1 MTEERRYGGAGGAP
15 RTATARRGG
24 RRLAD
29 APRRGQREAP
39 PRRGEKRRLW
49 QMGISAVLLLLVVT
63 VKLALPDVMEQY
75 RRQMLQL
82 LGESS
87 DFTAAF
93 SSVGRAVSGGSVGE
107 ALTDAYTAVFG
118 PAEIPAEAT
127 ENTESSTPAPPDET
141 AEGAVIYGP
150 ENTPANVCL
159 TQRVLGFAYGDPVEG
174 TVTSGFG
181 YRDHPIQ
188 GGQKFH
194 YALDIGAEEGTVI
207 RSFADGTVTVVAEAS
222 ELGKYL
228 VVAHANGCS
237 TLYAHC
243 SAVTASSG
251 QQVSRGDPIAEV
263 GDTGMTTGPHLHFEL
278 MQGGDYLNP
287 IYYVHS

>member
-1 MTEERRYGGAGGAP
+1 MAEERRYGGSGG
-15 RTATARRGG
+15 ARRGG
-24 RRLAD
+24 KRLAG
-29 APRRGQREAP
+29 AQERGRREAP
-39 PRRGEKRRLW
+39 PRRAERRRLW

-63 VKLALPDVMEQY
+63 VKLALPEVMEQY
-75 RRQMLQL
+75 RQQMLKL

-93 SSVGRAVSGGSVGE
+93 SSVGRAVSGGAVGE

-127 ENTESSTPAPPDET
+127 ENAEPAPPAPTDDA
-141 AEGAVIYGP
+141 AEDAVVYGP
-150 ENTPANVCL
+150 ENTPENVCL

-174 TVTSGFG
+174 AITSGFG

-251 QQVSRGDPIAEV
+251 QQVSLGDPIAEV

-278 MQGGDYLNP
+278 MQGSDYLNP
-287 IYYVHS
+287 VYYVHG

>member
-1 MTEERRYGGAGGAP
+1 MAGERWNGDRSSRTGG
-15 RTATARRGG
+15 TAVRRDG

-29 APRRGQREAP
+29 VPKQGRREDP
-39 PRRGEKRRLW
+39 PRRGEQRRLW
-49 QMGISAVLLLLVVT
+49 QMGISAALLLLVVT
-63 VKLALPDVMEQY
+63 VKLAMPNVMEQY
-75 RRQMLQL
+75 RQQMLKL
-82 LGESS
+82 LGESA

-93 SSVGRAVSGGSVGE
+93 SSVGRAVSGGTVGE

-118 PAEIPAEAT
+118 PAEVPAEQ
-127 ENTESSTPAPPDET
+127 EKTPEA
-141 AEGAVIYGP
+141 AEGEVVYTP

-159 TQRVLGFAYGDPVEG
+159 TQRILGFAYTDPVEG
-174 TVTSGFG
+174 VVTSGFG

-194 YALDIGAEEGTVI
+194 YALDIGADAGTVI
-207 RSFADGTVTVVAEAS
+207 RAFADGTVTVVAEAA

-228 VVAHANGCS
+228 VVAHENGCS

-243 SAVTASSG
+243 SAVTASAG

-263 GDTGMTTGPHLHFEL
+263 GETGETTGPHLHFEL
-278 MQGGDYLNP
+278 QQGSDYLNP
-287 IYYVHS
+287 AYYVSD